1 MGRFVPGAHLRYA
14 AVTTWFTGKLQRHT
28 VSVERS
34 TKTVLVAIFLLVAG
48 LTVPAQVTDQDLLK
62 PDPGDWLSY
71 SGTYNSQRH
80 SQLKQITPENAGR
93 LQSAWVYQ
101 LVGQQHVQAV
111 PIVADGVMYVS
122 QFNRVDALDART
134 GSIIWQYQRQQVSTS
149 PQRGTAVHGNKVFV
163 TTTDSK
169 LVALDARTGNTLWEA
184 SVAGERYRFAGQAP
198 LVAKGKI
205 IMSGNQPFGF
215 IQVFDVETGK
225 HLWTWNAIPQSAKD
239 PGANTWAGDSWK
251 LGGGP
256 IWVSGSFDPEMN
268 TIFYGTGQPG
278 SQWAGDVRE
287 GDNLFTE
294 CIVALDIDTGQM
306 KWYFQFTPH
315 DVRDWDALE
324 APVLIDRE
332 FRGQPRKLLV
342 QANRNGYYYVL
353 DRTNGRFLFGTPFV
367 SKLNWSSG
375 LSPEGRP
382 ILIPGNEPSV
392 QGSTTCPS
400 TMGATNWPSPAYS
413 PDTGYFYVMAQEGC
427 SINFRVSDRPGAG
440 GGYIRSPREDE
451 RWRFFLRALDA
462 ATGKRVW
469 EYEHVGSLRYGP
481 GVLSTAGGV
490 VFAGEHRGLFTA
502 VDARIGKPLWH
513 FNTGALITSAP
524 VTYSVDGR
532 QYVAIISGAS
542 VLSFAL
548 PESSAR

>member
-1 MGRFVPGAHLRYA
+1 MNVA
-14 AVTTWFTGKLQRHT
+14 T
-28 VSVERS
+28 S
-34 TKTVLVAIFLLVAG
+34 TKACTAWFVLLLFG
-48 LTVPAQVTDQDLLK
+48 LAARAQVTDQDLLK
-62 PDPGDWLSY
+62 PDPNDWVTY
-71 SGTYNSQRH
+71 SGSYNAHRH
-80 SQLKQITPENAGR
+80 SPLKQITPQNAGR
-93 LQSAWVYQ
+93 LQAKWVYQ

-111 PIVADGVMYVS
+111 PIVADGVMYVA
-122 QFNRVDALDART
+122 QYNRLDAIDART
-134 GSIIWQYQRQQVSTS
+134 GSVIWQYQREPVSTAA
-149 PQRGTAVHGNKVFV
+149 QRGTAVHGNKVFV
-163 TTTDSK
+163 TTTDSR
-169 LVALDARTGNTLWEA
+169 LVALDARTGNTIWETE
-184 SVAGERYRFAGQAP
+184 VAGKDYRFAGQAP

-205 IMSGNQPFGF
+205 IMSGNQPYGF
-215 IQVFDVETGK
+215 IQAFDVETGK
-225 HLWTWNAIPQSAKD
+225 HLWTWNAVPTSPND
-239 PGANTWAGDSWK
+239 PGAETWAGDSWK

-256 IWVSGSFDPEMN
+256 IWVSGSFDPDLN

-294 CIVALDIDTGQM
+294 CVVALDVDTGKM

-324 APVLIDRE
+324 MPVLVDAQ

-353 DRTNGRFLFGTPFV
+353 DRTNGQFLHGTPFV
-367 SKLNWSSG
+367 SRLTWSKG

-382 ILIPGNEPSV
+382 ILIPGTEPSV
-392 QGSTTCPS
+392 QGAKTCPS

-413 PDTGYFYVMAQEGC
+413 PDTGYFYFMAQEGC

-440 GGYIRSPREDE
+440 GGYIRSPHEGE
-451 RWRFFLRALDA
+451 EWRFYLRALDA
-462 ATGKRVW
+462 TTGKKIW
-469 EYEHVGSLRYGP
+469 DYQHVGSYRYGP

-490 VFAGEHRGLFTA
+490 VFAGEHKGLFTA
-502 VDARIGKPLWH
+502 VDARSGKPLWH

-524 VTYSVDGR
+524 ISYGIDGQ
-532 QYVAIISGAS
+532 QYVAIISGAT

-548 PESSAR
+548 P